1 MIEINV
7 LEESFHYLAF
17 PVSIWCW
24 LLNQVDRTEN
34 VNNINRCFSNIYCLI
49 FFLVWVWFWTI
60 KEIPISGKKGKKT
73 VSVAML
79 IEISIIEPG
88 KWNTLYRRIYVWVP
102 SLWDISMGIVGLADC
117 RGKIIKLCPIQC
129 IAFTDLTTSSWRSL
143 FFKWMT
149 NEKDHHDG
157 VVPFS
162 LLNQKPKIQ
171 KRKIT

>member
-1 MIEINV
+1 MFFKLV
-7 LEESFHYLAF
+7 LQ
-17 PVSIWCW
+17 VIWSKI
-24 LLNQVDRTEN
+24 VE
-34 VNNINRCFSNIYCLI
+34 NIYFLI
-49 FFLVWVWFWTI
+49 FFLIFVWFWTI
-60 KEIPISGKKGKKT
+60 KEIPIFFERVRKRLVLVVGA
-73 VSVAML
+73 VL
-79 IEISIIEPG
+79 IEISIVEPG
-88 KWNTLYRRIYVWVP
+88 KWNTLYKRIYVWVP

-129 IAFTDLTTSSWRSL
+129 ITFTDLTTSSWRSL

-157 VVPFS
+157 VVPFN